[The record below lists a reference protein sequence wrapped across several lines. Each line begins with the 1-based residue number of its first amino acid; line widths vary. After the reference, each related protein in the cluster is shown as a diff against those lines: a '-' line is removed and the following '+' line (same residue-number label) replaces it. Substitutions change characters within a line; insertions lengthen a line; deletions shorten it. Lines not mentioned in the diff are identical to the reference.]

1 MVQHKMWA
9 IGGGKGGVGKSVLT
23 LALSIWLA
31 KLGRKVIVVDADLGG
46 ANLHILLGIRYP
58 SVTLQD
64 FIGRKV
70 DRLDDV
76 LIDTPHKNLKLICG
90 ADDILEL
97 SNPKYTQKMRLLN
110 QLNNLPTDFVILD
123 LGAGTSYNVLDFF
136 LYATGKIAVFTPQ
149 ATSLQNVYG
158 FIKSSLI
165 RRLSREFSQNEA
177 LSSLI
182 TRFAG
187 GSGEEKIS
195 SMSELKHIVREFSEE
210 NYLRLCQITD
220 SFDVKIVANMVKK
233 DKDREASKVVRTV
246 TEKYLDIH
254 LTDLGFVQYDP
265 EIERSVNRMVPFLLD
280 DSKSQAAL
288 STYQIAY
295 QMLKETAA
303 KSSGDEHTRPGS
315 PYTTLSPAAG
325 SPALPVIHR

>member
-64 FIGRKV
+64 FISKKA
-70 DRLDDV
+70 DKLDDV
-76 LIDTPHKNLKLICG
+76 LIDTPHENLKLICG
-90 ADDILEL
+90 ADDML
-97 SNPKYTQKMRLLN
+97 SLANPKYTQKIRLLN

-158 FIKSSLI
+158 FIKSSLL
-165 RRLSREFSQNEA
+165 RRLSREFSQNET

-182 TRFAG
+182 TRFAS

-195 SMSELKHIVREFSEE
+195 SMSELKRIVREFSEE
-210 NYLRLCQITD
+210 DYLRLCRVTD
-220 SFDVKIVANMVKK
+220 SFDIKIVANMVKR

-265 EIERSVNRMVPFLLD
+265 EVERSVNRMVPFLLD
-280 DSKSQAAL
+280 NSKSQAAL
-288 STYQIAY
+288 SIYQIAY
-295 QMLKETAA
+295 EILRETAA
-303 KSSGDEHTRPGS
+303 RSAGNEGIRPGS
-315 PYTTLSPAAG
+315 LHPNPASAV
-325 SPALPVIHR
+325 SLP

>member
-76 LIDTPHKNLKLICG
+76 LIDTPHKNL
-90 ADDILEL
+90 
-97 SNPKYTQKMRLLN
+97 
-110 QLNNLPTDFVILD
+110 
-123 LGAGTSYNVLDFF
+123 
-136 LYATGKIAVFTPQ
+136 
-149 ATSLQNVYG
+149 
-158 FIKSSLI
+158 
-165 RRLSREFSQNEA
+165 
-177 LSSLI
+177 
-182 TRFAG
+182 
-187 GSGEEKIS
+187 
-195 SMSELKHIVREFSEE
+195 
-210 NYLRLCQITD
+210 RLCQITD

-233 DKDREASKVVRTV
+233 DKDREASKVVRPV

-295 QMLKETAA
+295 QILKETAA
-303 KSSGDEHTRPGS
+303 QSSGDEHTRPGS

-325 SPALPVIHR
+325 SPALP